1 MVNAISFVALVF
13 AASAAVTSAV
23 SMRAEAAPMPNGA
36 WPSSQGDVKFAAPYT
51 VKKGEVFD
59 GKMKTYQRSNVKC
72 RGGMESSWRN
82 AVFVVQE
89 GGTLKNAI
97 IGGSKSSVTR
107 VIGGGARS
115 AADKVVQHN
124 GYGSLIIEGFYAVNY
139 GTFCRMCGDCGNKG
153 VAISLKNVFA
163 VNGRVRLVTQ
173 NEGDKVTVGGIKIK
187 GKKVE
192 VCSVGTGAS
201 RTSCNYSPSSVT
213 YV

>member
-51 VKKGEVFD
+51 VKKGE
-59 GKMKTYQRSNVKC
+59 
-72 RGGMESSWRN
+72 
-82 AVFVVQE
+82 
-89 GGTLKNAI
+89 
-97 IGGSKSSVTR
+97 
-107 VIGGGARS
+107 
-115 AADKVVQHN
+115 
-124 GYGSLIIEGFYAVNY
+124 
-139 GTFCRMCGDCGNKG
+139 
-153 VAISLKNVFA
+153 
-163 VNGRVRLVTQ
+163 